1 MFSLSL
7 AHTDCYVLPVGFR
20 APMTKSCLLK
30 NRFTSILVILLIT
43 LHISS
48 CGTGD
53 TNATD
58 SANFDS
64 GTTDIN
70 FDPNTDAGTG
80 NSNTFA
86 DINLAWVAPAEREDN
101 SPISLSEIA
110 GYQILYGQSQGQ
122 YSNSIIISDGTAV
135 GYTLTDLPTGTY
147 YFVVATIDTEGR
159 ESQYS
164 PEVTVVI

>member
-1 MFSLSL
+1 
-7 AHTDCYVLPVGFR
+7 
-20 APMTKSCLLK
+20 MTNYCLLK

-48 CGTGD
+48 CGTAENLTADID
-53 TNATD
+53 TNAVPGTD
-58 SANFDS
+58 TN
-64 GTTDIN
+64 N
-70 FDPNTDAGTG
+70 G
-80 NSNTFA
+80 NNSTIA
-86 DINLAWVAPAEREDN
+86 DINLSWVAPAEREDN

-122 YSNSIIISDGTAV
+122 YSKSIIINDGTAI

>member
-1 MFSLSL
+1 MKISDF
-7 AHTDCYVLPVGFR
+7 
-20 APMTKSCLLK
+20 LK

-43 LHISS
+43 LQISS
-48 CGTGD
+48 CGSADNLTAATAD
-53 TNATD
+53 NNLDPVTTTATD
-58 SANFDS
+58 
-64 GTTDIN
+64 
-70 FDPNTDAGTG
+70 TDAG

-86 DINLAWVAPAEREDN
+86 DINLSWVAPAEREDN
-101 SPISLSEIA
+101 SPMSLSEIA
-110 GYQILYGQSQGQ
+110 GYQILFGQSQGQ
-122 YSNSIIISDGTAV
+122 YSSSITINDGTAV

>member
-1 MFSLSL
+1 MKNF
-7 AHTDCYVLPVGFR
+7 
-20 APMTKSCLLK
+20 CLLK

-43 LHISS
+43 FQISS
-48 CGTGD
+48 CGSGGD
-53 TNATD
+53 QATD
-58 SANFDS
+58 SAGFDS
-64 GTTDIN
+64 GSTTDIGL
-70 FDPNTDAGTG
+70 DPNTDTGSG
-80 NSNTFA
+80 NSNTFT
-86 DINLAWVAPAEREDN
+86 DINLSWVAPAEREDN

-122 YSNSIIISDGTAV
+122 YSKSIIINDGTAV
-135 GYTLTDLPTGTY
+135 GYTLNDFPTGTY